1 MGITFFMAADAF
13 IDALDSGPRAGFR
26 IGGNWTLANAAVLDA
41 AIGRIRP
48 PAGRGAWTLD
58 AEAVT
63 ALDTAGALLILRA
76 LRPSG
81 ISIAEHT
88 LRGLDTADLALL
100 RLVASRTGS
109 PEQTIPAY
117 ASVVRLLE
125 RIGSALADIAGQ
137 TRELLG
143 FVGLMLATL
152 LDVLLGRKK
161 LRITATVFHMEQTG
175 LNAVPIVALLS
186 FLVGAVVAFLGA
198 TVLRDFGAA
207 IFTVELVSYSF
218 LREFGVLLTAI
229 LLAGRSGSA
238 FTAQIGSMKSREE
251 LDAIQ
256 ALGLDAIELLVVP
269 RLLALLV
276 MLPVLSFIAMMSG
289 IVGGG
294 LVGSMSLDITPA
306 MFLGRLHE
314 MTDVRHFWVGMVKA
328 PVFAFLISA
337 VGCLE
342 GFKVEGSAESVGR
355 HTTASVVQSIFLVIV
370 FDAMFAM
377 FFMKLHL

>member
-1 MGITFFMAADAF
+1 MASAAF
-13 IDALDSGPRAGFR
+13 VQMTQDTARASLRAG
-26 IGGNWTLANAAVLDA
+26 GAWTLANAAHLDA
-41 AIGRIRP
+41 AIRDLDKH
-48 PAGRGAWTLD
+48 GA
-58 AEAVT
+58 APGAIEASDLE
-63 ALDTAGALLILRA
+63 ALDTTGALLLLRA
-76 LRPSG
+76 LRRSNKTL
-81 ISIAEHT
+81 AEIPVE
-88 LRGLDTADLALL
+88 GMSAADLALL
-100 RLVASRTGS
+100 RLVAARLDMSVPQAAAQTGFH
-109 PEQTIPAY
+109 
-117 ASVVRLLE
+117 RMLE
-125 RIGSALADIAGQ
+125 RIGASMTSIWLQ
-137 TRELLG
+137 TVELLG

-152 LDVLLGRKK
+152 AEVLTGRKK
-161 LRITATVFHMEQTG
+161 LRVTATVFHMEQTG
-175 LNAVPIVALLS
+175 LDAVPIVGLLS

-256 ALGLDAIELLVVP
+256 ALGLDAVELLVLP

-276 MLPVLSFIAMMSG
+276 MLPVLTFVAMIAG

-294 LVGSMSLDITPA
+294 IVGSMSLDITPG
-306 MFLGRLHE
+306 MFIARLHE
-314 MTDVRHFWVGMVKA
+314 MTGMRHFWVGMLKA

-355 HTTASVVQSIFLVIV
+355 HTTAAVVQSIFLVIV

-377 FFMKLHL
+377 LFMKLHV

>member
-1 MGITFFMAADAF
+1 MQGAAFADAVN
-13 IDALDSGPRAGFR
+13 DATGTRLR
-26 IGGNWTLANAAVLDA
+26 IGGDWTLAHANDLDPTIRRIAAA
-41 AIGRIRP
+41 HRGS
-48 PAGRGAWTLD
+48 GAWVI
-58 AEAVT
+58 EAG
-63 ALDTAGALLILRA
+63 ALGSLDTAGALLLIRA
-76 LRPSG
+76 LRVSG
-81 ISIAEHT
+81 KPLDEHRIEGMT
-88 LRGLDTADLALL
+88 AADLALL
-100 RLVASRTGS
+100 RLVGSRLDAPAPPIEPHASFR
-109 PEQTIPAY
+109 
-117 ASVVRLLE
+117 RMLE
-125 RIGSALADIAGQ
+125 RVGLAVASLVQQ

-143 FVGLMLATL
+143 FVGLMLVTML
-152 LDVLLGRKK
+152 QVLIGRKK
-161 LRITATVFHMEQTG
+161 LRVTATVFHMEQTG
-175 LNAVPIVALLS
+175 LDAVPIVALLS

-198 TVLRDFGAA
+198 TVLRDFGAS

-256 ALGLDAIELLVVP
+256 ALGLDAIELLVLP

-276 MLPVLSFIAMMSG
+276 MLPVLTFIAMISG
-289 IVGGG
+289 IIGGG
-294 LVGSMSLDITPA
+294 LVGSMSLDITPG

-314 MTDVRHFWVGMVKA
+314 MTEMRHFWVGMAKA

-377 FFMKLHL
+377 FFMKLHI